1 MLLLAALIAAP
12 AFAPTPVRLT
22 HVVHAYASWSPD
34 DSRLAYQSNATGNW
48 DLFVMNA
55 DSSGVTPIIS
65 DPKADITPAWSP
77 DGTRLAFV
85 SERFG
90 NRDVFT
96 CAPDGSALVR
106 LTDDPAN
113 DIHPAWS
120 PDGKRLI
127 FSSARGNA
135 SPDDFDVWLMNADGT
150 EPRRV
155 TSGTDVDTYASWS
168 PDGKRIVMRRV
179 IDGDNNEVFVM
190 DADGSNARNLTNDP
204 RSYDGWPQWSPDG
217 AWIVFASGPGS
228 TSPTRIE
235 LMRPDGSERRRVT
248 EMAWDAPYVYD
259 TQPTWSHDG
268 LRLAFTRYLPTREEA
283 AELCVLSVLPP
294 VATSGSPPLHEGSG
308 AQSG

>member
-1 MLLLAALIAAP
+1 MLLLAATLLAP
-12 AFAPTPVRLT
+12 AFAPTPLRLT
-22 HVVHAYASWSPD
+22 HVVHAYATWSPD
-34 DSRLAYQSNATGNW
+34 DSRIAYQSNASGDW

-55 DSSGVTPIIS
+55 DGSGVARIVS

-106 LTDDPAN
+106 LTEDPAN

-120 PDGKRLI
+120 ADGKRLM
-127 FSSARGNA
+127 FSSARGNQ
-135 SPDDFDVWLMNADGT
+135 SPDDFDIWVMNADGS
-150 EPRRV
+150 EPHRV
-155 TSGTDVDTYASWS
+155 TSGPDIDTYASWS
-168 PDGKRIVMRRV
+168 PDGRRIVTRRV
-179 IDGDNNEVFVM
+179 IDGSNNEVFVM
-190 DADGSNARNLTNDP
+190 DADGGNARNLTHDADA
-204 RSYDGWPQWSPDG
+204 YDGWPQWSPDG
-217 AWIVFASGPGS
+217 EWIVFASGPGS

-248 EMAWDAPYVYD
+248 EMAWNEPYVYD
-259 TQPTWSHDG
+259 TQPTWSHDAR
-268 LRLAFTRYLPTREEA
+268 RLAFTRYLPTREEA
-283 AELCVLSVLPP
+283 AELCVLLVMSAD
-294 VATSGSPPLHEGSG
+294 ATAAGSRQIGAG